1 MANYKI
7 SGGFTDTQDNLKN
20 FSDKHSVKDP
30 GPFIGVV
37 KNTVDP
43 LKMGRLGVVIPALS
57 RTDGHDINAEQV
69 IWCQY
74 LSPFYGAKPFKANTV
89 DGDAGPQQRSYGMWA
104 IPPDVDTNVLVIF
117 AKGETT
123 QRNAFW
129 IGCIQEP
136 LTNQQIPGMG
146 SSENTYN
153 NTNAISGRERGISE
167 NAGVKVKNYGTNFLP
182 VEEKN
187 KKAYSQG
194 ESIEAINKW
203 KFPVNDVLAE
213 QLFQEGLIKDDI
225 RGTTSSS
232 ARRETPSQVFGWNT
246 PGGIS
251 EDSRVRNIGLDNTPI
266 RVDRDLGHCFVLD
279 DGDKKGN
286 NRLARIRTASGHQL
300 LMHDTEG
307 VVYLANGSGKAFI
320 EMASDGTVS
329 VFSASGIN
337 IRSGGDFNIH
347 SDRDINFHAKQRIRM
362 VSDINI
368 ASSSPRIFNM
378 GEAGIFNSSQ
388 KGIIQS
394 FARDG
399 IMSHAGA
406 QLHSAKGAHHLKGG
420 RIDLNSGSRSNAD
433 WGCSWLTPDHQNV
446 AIIVTD
452 AKDIDI
458 EKPLKEGGEPNTLDV
473 RTTVSDFVTHEPYA
487 RQSSQERK
495 KKYISGVLEKIKEN
509 NPDISS
515 AKLKE
520 IKETLMANKT
530 ISGVASQVKKLVALN
545 DEVNLKVTDITEIV
559 DAAKNIESIIK
570 QESLSFIQGITSGNI
585 VENVAQIKQYANI
598 AENFF
603 LGKKIGVDKFD
614 NFIRSESGL
623 SSAIKGAGEFISKLK
638 WW

>member
-1 MANYKI
+1 MSYKI
-7 SGGFTDTQDNLKN
+7 SGGYADTQDNLKN
-20 FSDKHSVKDP
+20 FKQKHNVHDA
-30 GPFIGVV
+30 GPYIGVV
-37 KNTVDP
+37 KLTTDP
-43 LKMGRLGVVIPALS
+43 MKMGRLGVVIPALTK
-57 RTDGHDINAEQV
+57 TDGQDINPEQV

-74 LSPFYGAKPFKANTV
+74 LSPFYGAKPFKANTM
-89 DGDAGPQQRSYGMWA
+89 DQTGGQQQRSYGMWA

-117 AKGETT
+117 AKGKKGAS
-123 QRNAFW
+123 NAFW

-136 LTNQQIPGMG
+136 LTNQQVPGMG
-146 SSENTYN
+146 SSEFTVN
-153 NTNAISGRERGISE
+153 NTEQITNRERQIGA
-167 NAGVKVKNYGTNFLP
+167 NAGVKLKNYGTNFLP

-187 KKAYSQG
+187 KKSYGKG
-194 ESIEAINKW
+194 ESIEGMSNW
-203 KFPVNDVLAE
+203 RFPVNDILAE

-232 ARRETPSQVFGWNT
+232 ARRESPSQVFGWNT

-251 EDSRVRNIGLDNTPI
+251 ADTRILNIGLDNTPLQ
-266 RVDRDLGHCFVLD
+266 VDRDLGHVFVLD
-279 DGDKKGN
+279 DGDENGKNK
-286 NRLARIRTASGHQL
+286 LARIRTASGHQL

-337 IRSGGDFNIH
+337 IRSGGDFNVH
-347 SDRDINFHAKQRIRM
+347 SDMDINFHAKQRIRM

-368 ASSSPRIFNM
+368 ASSSPRIYNM

-399 IMSHAGA
+399 IMSHAGS
-406 QLHSAKGAHHLKGG
+406 QLHSASGAHNLKGG
-420 RIDLNSGSRSNAD
+420 RIDLNSGSKQNPS

-452 AKDIDI
+452 ANDISV
-458 EKPLKEGGEPNTLDV
+458 EKPIKEGGEPNTIKV

-495 KKYISGVLEKIKEN
+495 KKYISGVIEKIKEN
-509 NPDISS
+509 NPNLSD

-520 IKETLMANKT
+520 IRETLMANKT
-530 ISGVASQVKKLVALN
+530 INGVSKQVKKLVALN
-545 DEVNLKVTDITEIV
+545 DEVNLKVKDITEIV
-559 DAAKNIESIIK
+559 NAGKNIEAIIK
-570 QESLSFIQGITSGNI
+570 QESLSFVQGITSGNI
-585 VENVAQIKQYANI
+585 TESVAQIKKYADV
-598 AENFF
+598 AESFF
-603 LGKKIGVDKFD
+603 LGSKTGPA
-614 NFIRSESGL
+614 NMYRNPSGL
-623 SSAIKGAGEFISKLK
+623 STAIKSAGSFIKKLK
-638 WW
+638 FW

>member
-1 MANYKI
+1 MGYKI
-7 SGGFTDTQDNLKN
+7 SGGYADTHDNLKD
-20 FSDKHSVKDP
+20 FSQKGRAKDP
-30 GPFIGVV
+30 GPYIAVV

-43 LKMGRLGVVIPALS
+43 LKMGRLGVVIPELS
-57 RTDGHDINAEQV
+57 RTDGHQINAEQV

-74 LSPFYGAKPFKANTV
+74 LSPFYGAKPFKANTREQT
-89 DGDAGPQQRSYGMWA
+89 GGQQQRSYGMWA
-104 IPPDVDTNVLVIF
+104 VPPDVDTNVLVIF
-117 AKGETT
+117 AKGERG
-123 QRNAFW
+123 QQNAFW
-129 IGCIQEP
+129 LGCIQEP
-136 LTNQQIPGMG
+136 LTNQQVPGMG
-146 SSENTYN
+146 ASENTIN
-153 NTNAISGRERGISE
+153 NSNQITQQERMRGGGSTL
-167 NAGVKVKNYGTNFLP
+167 KNYGTNFLP

-187 KKAYSQG
+187 KKAYGEG
-194 ESIEAINKW
+194 ESIEAINRW

-213 QLFQEGLIKDDI
+213 QLFKEGLIKDDL

-232 ARRETPSQVFGWNT
+232 ARRETPSQVFGWSTPGPISKNSRELPIGINNT
-246 PGGIS
+246 P
-251 EDSRVRNIGLDNTPI
+251 LQ
-266 RVDRDLGHCFVLD
+266 VDRDLGHVFVLD
-279 DGDKKGN
+279 DGDENGN
-286 NRLARIRTASGHQL
+286 NQLARIRTASGHQL

-307 VVYLANGSGKAFI
+307 VVYLENGSGKAFI

-337 IRSGGDFNIH
+337 IRSGGDFNVH

-368 ASSSPRIFNM
+368 ASSSPRIYNM

-399 IMSHAGA
+399 IMSHAGS
-406 QLHSAKGAHHLKGG
+406 QLHSASGAHNLKGG
-420 RIDLNSGSRSNAD
+420 RIDLNSGSKQNPS

-458 EKPLKEGGEPNTLDV
+458 EKPIKEGGDPNTLDV

-495 KKYISGVLEKIKEN
+495 KKYISGVIEKIKEN

-530 ISGVASQVKKLVALN
+530 INGVSSQVKKLVALN
-545 DEVNLKVTDITEIV
+545 DEISLKVKDITEIV
-559 DAAKNIESIIK
+559 DAGKNIEAIIK
-570 QESLSFIQGITSGNI
+570 QESLSFVQGITSGNI
-585 VENVAQIKQYANI
+585 TESVAQIKQYANI

-603 LGKKIGVDKFD
+603 LGSKTGPA
-614 NFIRSESGL
+614 NMYRNPSGL
-623 SSAIKGAGEFISKLK
+623 STAIKSAGTFISKLK
-638 WW
+638 FW